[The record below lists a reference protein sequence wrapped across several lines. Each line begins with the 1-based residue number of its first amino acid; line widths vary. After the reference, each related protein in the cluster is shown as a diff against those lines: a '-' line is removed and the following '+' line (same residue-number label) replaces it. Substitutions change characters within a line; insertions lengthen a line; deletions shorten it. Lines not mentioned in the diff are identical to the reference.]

1 MSESNEIPTGLER
14 KKIRLDMDS
23 PDSSSQSSLYSS
35 DLNTSA
41 GHLTHDE
48 EREPD
53 LWPSKMSKL
62 VEFLKMTVFLSRKL
76 GSWRESDQIP
86 IGCHKL

>member
-1 MSESNEIPTGLER
+1 MFAHFVTEGLER

-53 LWPSKMSKL
+53 
-62 VEFLKMTVFLSRKL
+62 RK
-76 GSWRESDQIP
+76 
-86 IGCHKL
+86 